1 MTFRQTSLL
10 EYYSARYFKKRNKTN
25 VIVRTRVLVKR
36 KRQTS
41 LKYYFKKKIVKKI
54 VKKRSKKVRTS
65 KKNRLLLSRTATAL
79 FETTRLSR
87 GICNRIGQYLGTDIA
102 FFQKGDMYAYAF
114 ECMNRQA
121 AMGVHVSPEFHHR
134 LGEMKRWMEG
144 KKIYTYKVVRRT
156 ACMLLVEPVALYYV
170 FLRWRNNHRD
180 HRVFD
185 AREIINVAKED
196 MIYYRTRR
204 VKPWLINGMG
214 KLIDEVNGFKIVQK
228 IEDMDDIEYNPE
240 TDQLDIEC
248 GRANI
253 RHIRKHGINWI

>member
-10 EYYSARYFKKRNKTN
+10 KYSARYFKKRNKTN
-25 VIVRTRVLVKR
+25 VIVRTRVLVK

-41 LKYYFKKKIVKKI
+41 LKYYFKKIRI
-54 VKKRSKKVRTS
+54 VKKRPKKVRTS

-79 FETTRLSR
+79 FETTSLSR
-87 GICNRIGQYLGTDIA
+87 GICNRIGQYLGTDIE

-114 ECMNRQA
+114 EYMNRQP
-121 AMGVHVSPEFHHR
+121 MSVQVSPEFRGVHR
-134 LGEMKRWMEG
+134 QIRWMEG

-156 ACMLLVEPVALYYV
+156 ACMLLVEPVALYCV
-170 FLRWRNNHRD
+170 FLRWRGNKQE

-185 AREIINVAKED
+185 AREIIGVAKED
-196 MIYYRTRR
+196 VSYYATRR
-204 VKPWLINGMG
+204 EKPWFRGMQ

-228 IEDMDDIEYNPE
+228 IESMDDIEYNPE